1 MDLASDS
8 ADALIVDPPYAAAG
22 SRALLARQRTASKY
36 LRASG
41 GLYPDFEGDNRDQR
55 SWTLWMTLWLSQCY
69 RVLRKHSPACV
80 FTDWR
85 QLPATTDAF
94 QAAGFVWR
102 GVVAWNKTAAARPM
116 YGRFTNQCEYI
127 VWGSKGTMLTKRACQ
142 SDSNVFARH
151 VHASRRSERE
161 ASPDR

>member
-1 MDLASDS
+1 MIPYLLHNGEALAWLMSLAGSS
-8 ADALIVDPPYAAAG
+8 ADALIVDPPYASG
-22 SRALLARQRTASKY
+22 GQSNTARKRRTASKY

-69 RVLRKHSPACV
+69 RILRKHSPACV

-102 GVVAWNKTAAARPM
+102 GLAAWNKTGAARPVL
-116 YGRFTNQCEYI
+116 GRFMGH
-127 VWGSKGTMLTKRACQ
+127 WRAYADHSQ
-142 SDSNVFARH
+142 LDLGLVAN
-151 VHASRRSERE
+151 AS
-161 ASPDR
+161 